1 MKKAAIIV
9 LFLLSWGMRTQAQTT
24 VRVVKFDQLEALLA
38 KTDDT
43 LRIVNFWATWCAPC
57 IKELPYFERLRQQTA
72 GQNVRV
78 FLVSMD
84 DLEAL
89 DTKVKP
95 FVRKKNLQSP
105 VWLLN
110 EPDPNTYIDRLAA
123 DWSGALPM
131 TLIVNKK
138 QNIRTFIGKAVTE
151 SELQSLFKQYKH

>member
-9 LFLLSWGMRTQAQTT
+9 LFLLSWRMRTQAQTT